1 MKNNNIIGLTLFVG
15 GLIVGFGVGIQ
26 NTKRKHNKIA
36 IKELV
41 ELNKQLDVI
50 LEDLSDKKRVMGT
63 A

>member
-15 GLIVGFGVGIQ
+15 GLIVGFGIGKR
-26 NTKRKHNKIA
+26 NTIWKHNKIA

>member
-15 GLIVGFGVGIQ
+15 GLIVGVGIG
-26 NTKRKHNKIA
+26 KRNSKRIHNEIVR
-36 IKELV
+36 KELV
-41 ELNKQLDVI
+41 ELDKLLDVI

>member
-1 MKNNNIIGLTLFVG
+1 MKNKYGLYAVAVLFVG
-15 GLIVGFGVGIQ
+15 VLYISYTVEKKKQENDILGI
-26 NTKRKHNKIA
+26 NK
-36 IKELV
+36 LV